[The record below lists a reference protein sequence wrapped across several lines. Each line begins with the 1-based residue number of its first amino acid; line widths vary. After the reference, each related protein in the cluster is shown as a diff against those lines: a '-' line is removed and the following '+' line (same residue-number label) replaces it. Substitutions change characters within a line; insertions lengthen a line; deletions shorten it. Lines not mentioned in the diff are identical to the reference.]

1 MKEVLPFI
9 FFLLLASV
17 CEGQPSPST
26 VTNSAVLGMQMQQAV
41 LQKQDLN
48 EIQRI
53 LKAGFK
59 IDDPIG
65 CGTFNSV
72 DGAVAVENLEILKFF
87 LASGAR
93 PKNSALYQAVWSH
106 HPDISRQMVEMLLK
120 AGADPNYKDC
130 YMGDT
135 NRFNTP
141 LHVACYQGYLADV
154 QLLVNQ
160 PVVEL
165 NLIDI
170 DGYTPLMMAVCKG
183 NKEIVGLLL
192 AKGANPNI
200 AKQRR
205 SGGGVVSAIDG
216 VTPLAW
222 AEQRAMDDIADMLR
236 AAAGTPAPAGPKIAS
251 PEAMRVIAQRI
262 AAGDGGAFDELAR
275 AASALYQGINY
286 RTDHSLIM
294 SYLIHMH
301 AAFDVLGEEAG
312 KGNAAAFQAL
322 KKSMDTGYLNGFA
335 PDALGMAAAAGNKDA
350 LDILV
355 HYQESGILESTAI
368 FALAKPVEAGVA
380 PAIDCVGVW
389 LAHLNGN
396 SLSGGMVLSTT
407 NALGIAVSKGN
418 QKAQVVL
425 NQFVARIE

>member
-1 MKEVLPFI
+1 MKEVLPFV
-9 FFLLLASV
+9 FFLFLVSECA
-17 CEGQPSPST
+17 GDTSPSRA
-26 VTNSAVLGMQMQQAV
+26 TNSPVLGMQMQQAV

-53 LKAGFK
+53 LQAGFK

-93 PKNSALYQAVWSH
+93 PKGSALLQAAWSH

-141 LHVACYQGYLADV
+141 LHIACYQGYFADV

-160 PVVEL
+160 SNVEL

-170 DGYTPLMMAVCKG
+170 DGYTPLMRAVAKG

-200 AKQRR
+200 AKGRR
-205 SGGGVVSAIDG
+205 GGVVSPIDG
-216 VTPLAW
+216 ATPLAW
-222 AEQRAMDDIADMLR
+222 AEERAMNDIADMLR
-236 AAAGTPAPAGPKIAS
+236 AASGTPSSNGPKPPS
-251 PEAMRVIAQRI
+251 REAMRDIAQRI
-262 AAGDGGAFDELAR
+262 AAGEPEAFDELVQATGT
-275 AASALYQGINY
+275 LYRGINY
-286 RTDHSLIM
+286 QTEHARVISNLIR
-294 SYLIHMH
+294 MH
-301 AAFDVLGEEAG
+301 AAFNTLGEEAG
-312 KGNAAAFQAL
+312 KGNEAAFQAL
-322 KKSMDTGYLNGFA
+322 KKSMSTGGLSSFA
-335 PDALGMAAAAGNKDA
+335 PDALGMAAAGGNTNA

-355 HYQESGILESTAI
+355 HYQEAGILESTAI
-368 FALAKPVEAGVA
+368 FALAKPVEAGVD
-380 PAIDCVGVW
+380 PAIDGVGSW
-389 LAHLNGN
+389 LAHLNENG
-396 SLSGGMVLSTT
+396 LTGGMVLSTT
-407 NALGIAVSKGN
+407 NALAAAAAKGS
-418 QKAQVVL
+418 QKAQAVL
-425 NQFVARIE
+425 NQFTARIE